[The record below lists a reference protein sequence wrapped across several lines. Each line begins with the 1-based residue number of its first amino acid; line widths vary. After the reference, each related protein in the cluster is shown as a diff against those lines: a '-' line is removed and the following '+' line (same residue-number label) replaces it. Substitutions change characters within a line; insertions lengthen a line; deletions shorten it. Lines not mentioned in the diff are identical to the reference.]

1 MASAQPPAPMRNLL
15 GFKEPG
21 KPGRIVVWDTAEIS
35 LGRAPENDVVVDDS
49 DASRQHALFLRTAQG
64 HQVKDLN
71 TSNGTTVNGERVSEP
86 RLLQNKDVV
95 KIGEIQITFIQ
106 TRKDPKSLGLEIV
119 YASQLKA
126 FAGGGA
132 VADPGATTLGLAD
145 PVTGKFDVGA
155 VGDFGFAPGA
165 SAAPAP
171 TRDLDL
177 EFNDFVPGESK
188 LPSATA
194 SSGTLSL
201 HLELQGLSGDLRRT
215 LEGLLGKTLELP
227 PLRIRIKGE

>member
-1 MASAQPPAPMRNLL
+1 MRNLL

-35 LGRAPENDVVVDDS
+35 LGRSAENDIVVEDS
-49 DASRQHALFLRTAQG
+49 DASRQHALFVRTLQG
-64 HQVKDLN
+64 YAVKDLG
-71 TSNGTTVNGERVSEP
+71 TSNGTTVNGERLSEP
-86 RLLQNKDVV
+86 HLLQNKDVV
-95 KIGEIQITFIQ
+95 KVGEVQITFIQ

-119 YASQLKA
+119 YASQLKG
-126 FAGGGA
+126 FAGGAA
-132 VADPGATTLGLAD
+132 VADPGATTLGLSD
-145 PVTGKFDVGA
+145 PVGGKFDVGA

-165 SAAPAP
+165 SAVPQP

-194 SSGTLSL
+194 AAGTLSFQV
-201 HLELQGLSGDLRRT
+201 ELQGLSPDLRRT
-215 LEGLLGKTLELP
+215 LEGLLGKTLDLP
-227 PLRIRIKGE
+227 PLRIRIKGD